1 MNSPERTAARGIEAP
16 RRPFLVAL
24 SLTLLV
30 AAVQW
35 TPPVPRLS
43 EGQASSLVLARPVVT
58 PFRAATP
65 FRIPS
70 RPDSAALERHV
81 VARFEHLPLA
91 RFFFSRT
98 REREFSDRLARAI
111 VKEAGYLQVEPSLLA
126 GVLLTEN
133 APLDVRAR
141 SSQGAIGL
149 MQVMHFHAGEYDCDS
164 ADLLQVE
171 ANICHGSRVL
181 GYYLKRTG
189 NLRRALLRYN
199 GCVAGTNTPNCR
211 RYPSKVLRTASQVR
225 REVLEYPAYSL
236 AVDTSTF

>member
-1 MNSPERTAARGIEAP
+1 MNSLERAAARGIETP

-24 SLTLLV
+24 SLTMLV

-35 TPPVPRLS
+35 TPPFRPLDARPANSMV
-43 EGQASSLVLARPVVT
+43 VARPV
-58 PFRAATP
+58 ALP
-65 FRIPS
+65 FRIPA

-111 VKEAGYLQVEPSLLA
+111 VKEANYLQVEPSLLA

-171 ANICHGSRVL
+171 ANICHGARVL
-181 GYYLKRTG
+181 GYYIKRTG

-199 GCVAGTNTPNCR
+199 GCVSGSNTPNCR

-225 REVLEYPAYSL
+225 REVLEYPPYSL

>member
-1 MNSPERTAARGIEAP
+1 MNSPDRTAVSGIEAP

-24 SLTLLV
+24 SLTLFV

-35 TPPVPRLS
+35 TPPVPLLEQR
-43 EGQASSLVLARPVVT
+43 QAMSLVMG
-58 PFRAATP
+58 RAAALP
-65 FRIPS
+65 FRIPGVV
-70 RPDSAALERHV
+70 DSAALERHV
-81 VARFEHLPLA
+81 VARFDHLPLA

-98 REREFSDRLARAI
+98 RERDFSDRLARAI
-111 VKEAGYLQVEPSLLA
+111 VKEANYLQVEPSLLA

-141 SSQGAIGL
+141 SSQGALGL
-149 MQVMHFHAGEYDCDS
+149 MQVMQFHAGEYDCDS

-171 ANICHGSRVL
+171 SNICHGARVL
-181 GYYLKRTG
+181 GHYLKRTG

-199 GCVAGTNTPNCR
+199 GCVSGTNTPNCR

-225 REVLEYPAYSL
+225 REVLQYPPYSL
-236 AVDTSTF
+236 AVDTTTF

>member
-1 MNSPERTAARGIEAP
+1 MAR
-16 RRPFLVAL
+16 V
-24 SLTLLV
+24 
-30 AAVQW
+30 
-35 TPPVPRLS
+35 
-43 EGQASSLVLARPVVT
+43 
-58 PFRAATP
+58 AATP
-65 FRIPS
+65 FRVPGIV
-70 RPDSAALERHV
+70 DSAALERHV

-98 REREFSDRLARAI
+98 RERDFSDRLARAI

-141 SSQGAIGL
+141 SSQGALGL

-171 ANICHGSRVL
+171 SNICHGARVL

-199 GCVAGTNTPNCR
+199 GCVSGTHTPNCR

-225 REVLEYPAYSL
+225 REVLKYPPYSL
-236 AVDTSTF
+236 AVDTTTF

>member
-1 MNSPERTAARGIEAP
+1 MNSPEHTAVRGIEAP
-16 RRPFLVAL
+16 RRPFMVAL
-24 SLTLLV
+24 ALTLLV

-35 TPPVPRLS
+35 TPPFRPLETR
-43 EGQASSLVLARPVVT
+43 QAGNLVMAR
-58 PFRAATP
+58 AIAMP
-65 FRIPS
+65 FRIPA

-81 VARFEHLPLA
+81 MTRFEHLPLA

-98 REREFSDRLARAI
+98 GEREFSDRLARAI
-111 VKEAGYLQVEPSLLA
+111 VKEANYLQVEPSLLA

-171 ANICHGSRVL
+171 ANICHGARVL

-199 GCVAGTNTPNCR
+199 GCVTGSNTPNCR

-225 REVLEYPAYSL
+225 HEVLQYPPYSL
-236 AVDTSTF
+236 AVDTTTF

>member
-1 MNSPERTAARGIEAP
+1 MNSPQHTAARGIEAP

-24 SLTLLV
+24 SLTLLA

-35 TPPVPRLS
+35 TPPFRPLETR
-43 EGQASSLVLARPVVT
+43 QASSLVMARAVGM
-58 PFRAATP
+58 PFRVHH
-65 FRIPS
+65 

-81 VARFEHLPLA
+81 MARFEHLPLA

-98 REREFSDRLARAI
+98 GEREFSNRLARAI
-111 VKEAGYLQVEPSLLA
+111 VKEANYLQVEPSLLA

-171 ANICHGSRVL
+171 ANICHGARVL
-181 GYYLKRTG
+181 GYYMKRTG

-199 GCVAGTNTPNCR
+199 GCVTGSNTPNCR

-225 REVLEYPAYSL
+225 HEVLQYPPYSL

>member
-1 MNSPERTAARGIEAP
+1 MNSPEHTAARGIEAP
-16 RRPFLVAL
+16 RRPFVVAL

-35 TPPVPRLS
+35 TPPFRPLETR
-43 EGQASSLVLARPVVT
+43 QAGSLVTARAVGM
-58 PFRAATP
+58 P
-65 FRIPS
+65 FRIPA

-81 VARFEHLPLA
+81 MARFEHLPLA

-98 REREFSDRLARAI
+98 GERQFSDRLARAI
-111 VKEAGYLQVEPSLLA
+111 VKEANYLQVEPSLLA

-171 ANICHGSRVL
+171 ANICHGARVL
-181 GYYLKRTG
+181 GYYMKRTG

-199 GCVAGTNTPNCR
+199 GCVTGSNTPNCR

-225 REVLEYPAYSL
+225 HEVLQYPPYSL

>member
-1 MNSPERTAARGIEAP
+1 MNSPDQIAVRGMEAP
-16 RRPFLVAL
+16 RRSFFVAL

-35 TPPVPRLS
+35 TPRLQPV
-43 EGQASSLVLARPVVT
+43 EIGQASALVMVRP
-58 PFRAATP
+58 AAKP
-65 FRIPS
+65 FRIPA
-70 RPDSAALERHV
+70 RPDSAALERQV
-81 VARFEHLPLA
+81 VERFEHLPLA

-98 REREFSDRLARAI
+98 REREFSERLARAI
-111 VKEAGYLQVEPSLLA
+111 VKEANYLQVEPSLLA

-149 MQVMHFHAGEYDCDS
+149 MQVMDFHAGEYDCDS
-164 ADLLQVE
+164 SDLLQVE
-171 ANICHGSRVL
+171 SNICHGARVL

-199 GCVAGTNTPNCR
+199 GCVSGSVTPNCR

-225 REVLEYPAYSL
+225 HEVLQYPPYSL
-236 AVDTSTF
+236 AVDTTTF

>member
-1 MNSPERTAARGIEAP
+1 VNSPERAAVRRIEAP

-30 AAVQW
+30 ASVQW
-35 TPPVPRLS
+35 TPRFPQPDGTVARLAMA
-43 EGQASSLVLARPVVT
+43 QPMVIPLRPSIRV
-58 PFRAATP
+58 
-65 FRIPS
+65 
-70 RPDSAALERHV
+70 DSAAMERHV
-81 VARFEHLPLA
+81 VARFEHWPLA
-91 RFFFSRT
+91 RIFFSRT
-98 REREFSDRLARAI
+98 REREISERIARAI
-111 VKEAGYLQVEPSLLA
+111 VKEANYLQVEPSLLA

-171 ANICHGSRVL
+171 ANICHGARVL

-199 GCVAGTNTPNCR
+199 GCVSGSNTPNCR

-225 REVLEYPAYSL
+225 HEVLQYPPYSL

>member
-1 MNSPERTAARGIEAP
+1 MNSPELAAARGIEAP
-16 RRPFLVAL
+16 RRPFLMAL

-35 TPPVPRLS
+35 TPPFRPLETR
-43 EGQASSLVLARPVVT
+43 QAGSLVMARAVGM
-58 PFRAATP
+58 PFRA
-65 FRIPS
+65 PS

-98 REREFSDRLARAI
+98 GEREFSDRLARAI
-111 VKEAGYLQVEPSLLA
+111 VKEANYLQVEPSLLA

-149 MQVMHFHAGEYDCDS
+149 MQVMHFHAGEYDCNS
-164 ADLLQVE
+164 SDLLQVE
-171 ANICHGSRVL
+171 SNICHGARVL

-189 NLRRALLRYN
+189 SIRRALLRYN
-199 GCVAGTNTPNCR
+199 GCVTGSNTPNCR

-225 REVLEYPAYSL
+225 REVLEYPPYSL